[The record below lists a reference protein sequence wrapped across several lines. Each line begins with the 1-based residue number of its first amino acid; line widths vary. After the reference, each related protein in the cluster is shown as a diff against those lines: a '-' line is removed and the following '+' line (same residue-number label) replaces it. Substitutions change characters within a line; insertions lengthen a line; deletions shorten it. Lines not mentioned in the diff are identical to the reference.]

1 MFITIAMYSFTFCK
15 VCCTFAQ
22 PKKNNNTNNF
32 KIDLMKRIISFVAAS
47 VVLAA
52 CSQKAGYEIDGTV
65 NSTDLNGKYVFLSE
79 YKDGALQRIDSVV
92 VENGKFAFK
101 GEQATPVYGYISFN
115 ASDLNL
121 PENKGRN
128 TTGESK
134 AFNLPIILENG
145 SMTAVMDSLSTI
157 NGTVLNDAYTE
168 FRKVTKSINDEQFA
182 LYSEAMQLRKDSAIT
197 PEKDEEFGNR
207 AKAISEKRQSTLVT
221 YIEKNLNNV
230 TGGMALSNFKKV
242 VNDEMQGSWIEKAD
256 SAFKSAPGVDKIVNR
271 FETLK
276 RVSVG
281 QPFVDFEME
290 NMDGKMQKLSDYVG
304 KGNYVL
310 IDFWASWC
318 GPCRAEMPN
327 VVKAYNKYHKQGFEI
342 VGISFDNK
350 KEAWVGAVKEMK
362 MPWPQLSDLKG
373 WQCAAAPIYAVNSIP
388 LTILV
393 DPQGIIIAK
402 QLRGDELEAKL
413 AEIYAKK

>member
-1 MFITIAMYSFTFCK
+1 
-15 VCCTFAQ
+15 
-22 PKKNNNTNNF
+22 
-32 KIDLMKRIISFVAAS
+32 
-47 VVLAA
+47 
-52 CSQKAGYEIDGTV
+52 
-65 NSTDLNGKYVFLSE
+65 
-79 YKDGALQRIDSVV
+79 
-92 VENGKFAFK
+92 
-101 GEQATPVYGYISFN
+101 
-115 ASDLNL
+115 
-121 PENKGRN
+121 
-128 TTGESK
+128 
-134 AFNLPIILENG
+134 
-145 SMTAVMDSLSTI
+145 MTAIMDSLSTI

-207 AKAISEKRQSTLVT
+207 SKAIGAKRDSSLVAF
-221 YIEKNLNNV
+221 IEKNLNNV
-230 TGGMALSNFKKV
+230 TGGMALSNFRRYI
-242 VNDEMQGSWIEKAD
+242 DEEIQGTWIEKAD

-276 RVSVG
+276 KVAVG
-281 QPFVDFEME
+281 QPFIDFEME

-327 VVKAYNKYHKQGFEI
+327 VVKAYKEFHKQGFEI
-342 VGISFDNK
+342 VGISLDNK

-373 WQCAAAPIYAVNSIP
+373 WKCEGAAIYAVNSIP
-388 LTILV
+388 QTILV

-402 QLRGDELEAKL
+402 NLRGDELEAKL
-413 AEIYAKK
+413 AEVYAKK